1 MCIPCLYLV
10 SHFSV
15 YYSCQI
21 DQFRYL
27 KPSDR
32 SIAGC
37 NMLRSFSWSFGH
49 HVATCWVLLAQI
61 FKWSNSSCNVCG
73 CGMIQSFGQVRVTML
88 RRGMRIS
95 SILTRNMSQHVAT
108 GWPNAC
114 NMLRPTVLRSFGRSS
129 QMLGQQC
136 WDITVFRQT
145 APLRESRVVF
155 REGPQKNRERANLA
169 LYFYKAACRLNP
181 GIVF

>member
-15 YYSCQI
+15 YYSCHI

-37 NMLRSFSWSFGH
+37 NMLRSFGH

-61 FKWSNSSCNVCG
+61 FKWSNFSCNVCG
-73 CGMIQSFGQVRVTML
+73 CGMMQSFGQVRVALL
-88 RRGMRIS
+88 RRGMRSS
-95 SILTRNMSQHVAT
+95 SILTCNMSQHVAT

-114 NMLRPTVLRSFGRSS
+114 NMLRPTVLRLFGRN
-129 QMLGQQC
+129 
-136 WDITVFRQT
+136 W
-145 APLRESRVVF
+145 ESRVAF
-155 REGPQKNRERANLA
+155 REVP
-169 LYFYKAACRLNP
+169 
-181 GIVF
+181 